1 MKKEDH
7 DIRANLVVYIA
18 QMIADNSRI
27 ESGAVELA
35 ADALRKYELVLDQ
48 MVRGLRAQGTPVR
61 LQIPP
66 EALQIGAHFSR
77 ALVAEI
83 AVLLQRLVDD
93 VFQLGWHVGIQ
104 PQRWRRYRIQNGFED
119 ESGAFP
125 TERQPACS
133 HLVQHCAKGEQ
144 IRSRV

>member
-93 VFQLGWHVGIQ
+93 LIQADGNIRIQ
-104 PQRWRRYRIQNGFED
+104 PNCRRTSAMEN
-119 ESGAFP
+119 
-125 TERQPACS
+125 
-133 HLVQHCAKGEQ
+133 
-144 IRSRV
+144 